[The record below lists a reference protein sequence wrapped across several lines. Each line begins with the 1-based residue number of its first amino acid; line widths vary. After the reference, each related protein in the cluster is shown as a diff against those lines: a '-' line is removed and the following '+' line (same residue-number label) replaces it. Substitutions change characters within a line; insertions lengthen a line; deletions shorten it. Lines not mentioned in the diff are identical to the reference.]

1 MSRTPSTRTS
11 GSARAPQHVAPESV
25 PWSHFCWERVK
36 AGQCIRSEVYTVRK
50 DSEEEAYFLDA
61 VQIALKDAAATDHE
75 HPLVKACAVEDVGIK
90 SVKHAQLDP
99 VAHGTHY
106 DGLSEPYDDS
116 EYKPVHWEMYPKQET
131 VGMKEYTNWYVVSPV
146 LHHDKRFRILHHTTR
161 DFKFELECDVLP
173 EGDFDLDGKYGIRIQ
188 LAKVPR
194 AAANDTLTL
203 NSNCLKIDYGHYV
216 RDALDVW
223 ATAYVKEFKPFTQS
237 AWPVQPEP
245 AAECEDEEVYQD
257 KVENREGRLVI
268 WKKSGKDN
276 WTTKP
281 LLSFA
286 IDGIRKIY
294 KPLDGDDANAI
305 TEFDIHRI
313 PAGSTVRIYERLR
326 LQLNKCET
334 TAKLRKCINAANYQL
349 WVLSTNFEAIA
360 DYIAKLPSPEPTFVP
375 SYFGRQ
381 PDGFYVLKNVAFKE
395 GQLYT
400 HEEANVELV
409 PEIFKFGVNERL
421 PLDDKQQPQ
430 MFIVQDP
437 ATRYGVFKKLWTE
450 IMPDMFG
457 SNEMN
462 AKAAFALTVMHLHS
476 SMFWNKAGGIHG
488 VPCGW
493 LFSAAAGTGK
503 TRTLDLC
510 KAFLGLYRA
519 SLWGGGFSSM
529 PALVGRLGQTADM
542 TLPIDEMCT
551 KYDVRNKDKSTLCKD
566 LVHTIYDQTVRG
578 KLLVDNSMG
587 ARKPLSSF
595 ITTSNHL
602 INESDSAFQQRLI
615 VLHLQGMDS
624 QPTHETTTEWPAT
637 EEVVSC
643 LLPDLEAIGCGGELD
658 APALK
663 DCAMYASKLGQMK
676 YSRCA
681 NMYGYLLYYLL
692 NLTYLATDDAEALR
706 DVFKW
711 FKLTFFTQH
720 TIADVNVDHLAAF
733 VVNVHQV
740 FNCDAYTHS
749 PDQCIF
755 WHNYRT
761 TQLPTHAHLMYP
773 GQKFIAIR
781 VGSCILAVE
790 KRLNLYIKKADIN
803 RAIKA
808 AEGKGVVSGKAKF
821 WNTHVAGWPPSERII
836 CEVTN
841 EMKEVPLA
849 EEKLLACNLVTERCV
864 FIEKGKYDEMV
875 DTERELVVPEEVGV
889 IESAREGQ
897 EPYDLVTAA
906 EARSWYG
913 FRGAKDI
920 EIHEFRDS
928 PPVSP
933 QSVLHKFGYELRDVT
948 NLQERPNS
956 KRGLSFDSCAE
967 ALSQDEEDMGSNR
980 GKRTRDDYSDDLMDE
995 DEESEEV
1002 YT

>member
-1 MSRTPSTRTS
+1 MREDT
-11 GSARAPQHVAPESV
+11 
-25 PWSHFCWERVK
+25 
-36 AGQCIRSEVYTVRK
+36 
-50 DSEEEAYFLDA
+50 EEEAYFLDA
-61 VQIALKDAAATDHE
+61 VRIALKDAAATDHE
-75 HPLVKACAVEDVGIK
+75 HALVKACAVEDVWIR

-99 VAHGTHY
+99 VGHGTHY

-116 EYKPVHWEMYPKQET
+116 EYKPAHWEMYTKQET
-131 VGMKEYTNWYVVSPV
+131 VGGKEYTNWFVVSPH
-146 LHHDKRFRILHHTTR
+146 LHHDKRFKIMHHTQR
-161 DFKFELECDVLP
+161 DYKFELECDVLP

-188 LAKVPR
+188 ITRVPR
-194 AAANDTLTL
+194 AAANDTLTYM
-203 NSNCLKIDYGHYV
+203 SNCLKIDYGHYV

-237 AWPVQPEP
+237 AWPVHPEP

-257 KVENREGRLVI
+257 KVENREGRLVV

-276 WTTKP
+276 WTKKP
-281 LLSFA
+281 LLTFA

-294 KPLDGDDANAI
+294 KPIDGDDALTI
-305 TEFDIHRI
+305 TEFDIHYI
-313 PAGSTVRIYERLR
+313 PAETGVVKHERLR
-326 LQLNKCET
+326 LQLNKCT
-334 TAKLRKCINAANYQL
+334 TAAKLREHLGLANL
-349 WVLSTNFEAIA
+349 RLGLSYSSGLDHIF
-360 DYIAKLPSPEPTFVP
+360 DYIQRQLPQPEPTFVL

-381 PDGFYVLKNVAFKE
+381 GSQLNGFYVLKNVAFKE
-395 GQLYT
+395 GKLYT
-400 HEEANVELV
+400 HEAANVELV
-409 PEIFKFGVNERL
+409 PEIFKSGVNERL
-421 PLDDKQQPQ
+421 KLDDKQQPQ
-430 MFIVQDP
+430 MFIVQDQ
-437 ATRYGVFKKLWTE
+437 ATRYGLFKKLWTE
-450 IMPDMFG
+450 TMPDMFG

-462 AKAAFALTVMHLHS
+462 AKAAFALTIMHLHS
-476 SMFWNKAGGIHG
+476 SKFWKKTGGIHG

-503 TRTLDLC
+503 TRALELC
-510 KAFLGLYRA
+510 KALLGLYKA
-519 SLWGGGFSSM
+519 SLWGGVSSM
-529 PALVGRLGQTADM
+529 PALAGRLGQTADM

-551 KYDVRNKDKSTLCKD
+551 KNDVKNKDKSTLCKD

-578 KLLVDNSMG
+578 KLLVENSMG

-615 VLHLQGMDS
+615 VLHFQCMDS

-740 FNCDAYTHS
+740 FTCDAYTHS

-761 TQLPTHAHLMYP
+761 TQLPSHANVMYP

-781 VGSCILAVE
+781 VGPCILAVE
-790 KRLNLYIKKADIN
+790 KRLNLYVKKADIN

-821 WNTHVAGWPPSERII
+821 WNTHVAPWPPSERII

-849 EEKLLACNLVTERCV
+849 EEKLLSWQVVTERCV

-875 DTERELVVPEEVGV
+875 DDDRDLVVPEVGV

-897 EPYDLVTAA
+897 EPYDLVNAV

-920 EIHEFRDS
+920 EINEFRDS

-956 KRGLSFDSCAE
+956 KRGLSFDSCAD
-967 ALSQDEEDMGSNR
+967 AFSQDEKDTGSNR

-1002 YT
+1002 